1 MTASTGRYLAIWGEL
16 QQRAIV
22 CFLTWLVLVCV
33 CFWQRDYLLISLKY
47 PLEQLVTN
55 QPPLVT
61 LSVTDGFYISF
72 QMACNTSFFMV
83 SPLLIYHLWCFLFP
97 ALHLRERILFR
108 VLLWVA
114 VLLFTMGSLFGW
126 LVVLPLLFSYG
137 RLFIPSDVMWMV
149 DFRQYIGL
157 FWSIGLYGGLVF
169 ELPLVIAV
177 LAQLGW
183 LRPDHINQSRG
194 YVFLSC
200 FVVGMLATPPDMFA
214 QIAFALPLYGLF
226 ELGWLGRRLLT
237 YLIPDRRE
245 VVSL

>member
-1 MTASTGRYLAIWGEL
+1 M
-16 QQRAIV
+16 
-22 CFLTWLVLVCV
+22 
-33 CFWQRDYLLISLKY
+33 
-47 PLEQLVTN
+47 
-55 QPPLVT
+55 T

-97 ALHLRERILFR
+97 ALHLRERVLFR
-108 VLLWVA
+108 VLLCVA
-114 VLLFTMGSLFGW
+114 ALLFTIGSLFGW

-177 LAQLGW
+177 LAQIGW

-226 ELGWLGRRLLT
+226 ELGWLGRRFLA
-237 YLIPDRRE
+237 YLIPGRRD

>member
-1 MTASTGRYLAIWGEL
+1 MCGCSVVHNWVVVWLAGCLAVVIFLWSAIYTG
-16 QQRAIV
+16 
-22 CFLTWLVLVCV
+22 
-33 CFWQRDYLLISLKY
+33 
-47 PLEQLVTN
+47 
-55 QPPLVT
+55 
-61 LSVTDGFYISF
+61 
-72 QMACNTSFFMV
+72 
-83 SPLLIYHLWCFLFP
+83 
-97 ALHLRERILFR
+97 
-108 VLLWVA
+108 
-114 VLLFTMGSLFGW
+114 
-126 LVVLPLLFSYG
+126 
-137 RLFIPSDVMWMV
+137 DVMWMV

-177 LAQLGW
+177 LAQIGW

-226 ELGWLGRRLLT
+226 ELGWLGRRFLA
-237 YLIPDRRE
+237 YLIPGRRD